1 MENLHSKDISNEIV
15 EISKETSLEEVI
27 IEPQIIE
34 EQKHSDLRPS
44 EVRPSEVRPSEV
56 RPSEV
61 RLSEVRPSEV
71 SAVAEE
77 PKKEEVIPETNK
89 VSVCRIYLHLDK
101 ILLITIICCAVL
113 MKLIIDFPEFLLFSL
128 ISIIFTS
135 ALAYGYL
142 YPQKSMKVLE
152 RFMIMNMLVNPMAIG
167 F

>member
-1 MENLHSKDISNEIV
+1 MENLQSKDISNEIV
-15 EISKETSLEEVI
+15 EISKETSLEEVS

-34 EQKHSDLRPS
+34 EVKPS
-44 EVRPSEVRPSEV
+44 EVKPIKVKHTLEEITK
-56 RPSEV
+56 E
-61 RLSEVRPSEV
+61 EIK
-71 SAVAEE
+71 AVEEE
-77 PKKEEVIPETNK
+77 PKKEEVIAATNK

-135 ALAYGYL
+135 AVAYGYL

-152 RFMIMNMLVNPMAIG
+152 RFMVMNMLVNPMAIG

>member
-1 MENLHSKDISNEIV
+1 MENLQSKDISNEIV
-15 EISKETSLEEVI
+15 EISKETSLEEVS

-34 EQKHSDLRPS
+34 EVRPC
-44 EVRPSEVRPSEV
+44 EVRPCEVKDTKEEV
-56 RPSEV
+56 K
-61 RLSEVRPSEV
+61 
-71 SAVAEE
+71 AFAEE
-77 PKKEEVIPETNK
+77 SKKEEVIPETNK

-113 MKLIIDFPEFLLFSL
+113 IKLIIDFPEFLLFSL
-128 ISIIFTS
+128 ICIIFTS
-135 ALAYGYL
+135 AVAYGYL

>member
-1 MENLHSKDISNEIV
+1 MENLQSKDISNEIV

-34 EQKHSDLRPS
+34 EEKPIQEKPIQ
-44 EVRPSEVRPSEV
+44 EKPIQEKITNEQVKIIN
-56 RPSEV
+56 
-61 RLSEVRPSEV
+61 
-71 SAVAEE
+71 EE
-77 PKKEEVIPETNK
+77 PTKEVIQSTDK
-89 VSVCRIYLHLDK
+89 RSVCRIYLHLDK
-101 ILLITIICCAVL
+101 ILLITIISCAVL

-152 RFMIMNMLVNPMAIG
+152 RFMIMNMLVNPMAIS

>member
-34 EQKHSDLRPS
+34 EQKHSDL
-44 EVRPSEVRPSEV
+44 RPSEV

>member
-1 MENLHSKDISNEIV
+1 MENLQSKDISNEIV
-15 EISKETSLEEVI
+15 EISKETSLEEVS
-27 IEPQIIE
+27 IEPQIFE
-34 EQKHSDLRPS
+34 EVKPCEVKPCEVKHILEEITKE
-44 EVRPSEVRPSEV
+44 EVK
-56 RPSEV
+56 
-61 RLSEVRPSEV
+61 
-71 SAVAEE
+71 AVVEE
-77 PKKEEVIPETNK
+77 PKKEEVIAATNK

-101 ILLITIICCAVL
+101 ILLITIISCAVL